1 MDYGR
6 YLVQNE
12 TIVTRTEAEFF
23 RALTRW
29 LREPERLQPSGT
41 PRARNSFRHG
51 AIWPAL

>member
-1 MDYGR
+1 MNSVAWFSAAVERVTKWNYDR

-29 LREPERLQPSGT
+29 L
-41 PRARNSFRHG
+41 
-51 AIWPAL
+51 